1 MKTPDP
7 QTVYVCQN
15 LADPT
20 NLTAYKNL
28 TDLLQTLNIRHLYR
42 TITYHLCRAG
52 VFHYEDK
59 KIIKTITK
67 IETRRITD
75 RISIITFNNQKI
87 KVKHGRQS

>member
-1 MKTPDP
+1 MLTPDP

-20 NLTAYKNL
+20 NLTAWKNL

-59 KIIKTITK
+59 KIIKTITE
-67 IETRRITD
+67 IET
-75 RISIITFNNQKI
+75 ISIITFNNQKI
-87 KVKHGRQS
+87 KVEHGRQS